1 MSGGS
6 PPPPPPP
13 SVPANVNPE
22 LVEVPRHPERSAIP
36 KYSMISRRGVGT
48 SGRHISLL
56 TNHYKVSVNVPD
68 AVFYQYSVSITSE
81 DNRAVESKGIG
92 RKLID
97 RLYQTYSSEFA
108 GKRFA
113 YDGEKSLYTVGPL
126 PQNKSEYTVV
136 LEESFA
142 KHESGSPGG
151 GESPPAAVKRSK
163 RSYRSK
169 TFKVE
174 ISYAA
179 KIPLK
184 SIALALKGIETDNST
199 QDALRVLDII
209 LRQQAANSR
218 SFMMIQG
225 TSMMWEVV

>member
-1 MSGGS
+1 MFSWI
-6 PPPPPPP
+6 PHLVVLKL
-13 SVPANVNPE
+13 SVWHN
-22 LVEVPRHPERSAIP
+22 L
-36 KYSMISRRGVGT
+36 
-48 SGRHISLL
+48 
-56 TNHYKVSVNVPD
+56 
-68 AVFYQYSVSITSE
+68 QVSITSE

-126 PQNKSEYTVV
+126 PQNKSEFTVV

-142 KHESGSPGG
+142 KQYVILPQTSLVFLYVLWFCITLHSLSCGSESGSPGG

-163 RSYRSK
+163 RSFRSK

-184 SIALALKGIETDNST
+184 SIALALKGIEIDNST

-209 LRQQAANSR
+209 LRQQAANRFYSCL
-218 SFMMIQG
+218 
-225 TSMMWEVV
+225 TSHTFFFLL